1 LTAVAVLDPCSLC
14 ISCSAHAC
22 SRTGDYR
29 PCTCTRTRTLR
40 FRRTLRNCT
49 APAVPPTPYDPVP
62 LIPSM
67 PLPRVVLRELFPS
80 ASQLFFVLSF
90 PRGVVTAA
98 GLPSLCLCTFLCLC
112 FDLDFTC
119 PYQSTSSLHRGQ
131 RRAERLSYPPAGLEG
146 SSLWLVLHATLA
158 VVTAARVS
166 SRSRRLRRF
175 KSFQDLSDAP
185 TCRTQPATF
194 SARLGASTRSP
205 RHACLA
211 TNESFAYML
220 RQRCDRLCSEMVS
233 MYFSVMSL

>member
-1 LTAVAVLDPCSLC
+1 MLIAVAVLDPCSLC
-14 ISCSAHAC
+14 ILCSAHAC
-22 SRTGDYR
+22 SRTGDHR

-40 FRRTLRNCT
+40 FRSTATALHLRFRRRT
-49 APAVPPTPYDPVP
+49 YDPVP
-62 LIPSM
+62 LVPSV
-67 PLPRVVLRELFPS
+67 PLSRVVLRELFPS
-80 ASQLFFVLSF
+80 ASQKVSSCPYHAASSQPRVF
-90 PRGVVTAA
+90 P
-98 GLPSLCLCTFLCLC
+98 LLCVYTFLCLC

-146 SSLWLVLHATLA
+146 PFLWLVLHATLA
-158 VVTAARVS
+158 VVTAARVP
-166 SRSRRLRRF
+166 SRSRRLWRF

-185 TCRTQPATF
+185 TCRNQSATF
-194 SARLGASTRSP
+194 SACLGASTRSP

-233 MYFSVMSL
+233 MYFDVMVL

>member
-146 SSLWLVLHATLA
+146 SSLWLVFACYARGRHRCASSFALAPSPALHLF
-158 VVTAARVS
+158 S
-166 SRSRRLRRF
+166 GPLRRAY
-175 KSFQDLSDAP
+175 LP
-185 TCRTQPATF
+185 N
-194 SARLGASTRSP
+194 SAGNLQRSP
-205 RHACLA
+205 RSFDTFSSSRLPRDERILCLHVAA
-211 TNESFAYML
+211 TL
-220 RQRCDRLCSEMVS
+220 
-233 MYFSVMSL
+233 